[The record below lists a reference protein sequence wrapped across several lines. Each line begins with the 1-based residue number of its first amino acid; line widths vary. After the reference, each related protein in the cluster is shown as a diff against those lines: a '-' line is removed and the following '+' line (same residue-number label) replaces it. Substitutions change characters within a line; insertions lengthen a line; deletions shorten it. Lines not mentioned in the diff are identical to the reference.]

1 MSNLK
6 SRTFKM
12 CNLTTECVPIGKES
26 KLEAFRIPKTLN
38 DTKNLVE
45 TAREP
50 SLWSFHELRHHSA
63 LQFYQENN
71 KKTGVEETAEAEPHV
86 LMQPCVFTQN

>member
-26 KLEAFRIPKTLN
+26 KLN